1 MQNSMRIT
9 IFLVL
14 FLGQFTEAL
23 AATTLNGR
31 EARAVLQTHNT
42 YRASVGVP
50 KLKADTTVA
59 KSAFKWATNLE
70 NRNCPLEHSSA
81 QERSGY
87 GENLYAQWA
96 TPGLRFNPIE
106 GVQIW
111 GDEEADYT
119 YATNTCAAGKVCGHY
134 TQVVWRETT
143 KMGCARTQCLS
154 DRNQIDILVCQYSPA
169 GNYLGIKPY

>member
-1 MQNSMRIT
+1 MRTT

-14 FLGQFTEAL
+14 FLGQFAEAF
-23 AATTLNGR
+23 AATILSGR
-31 EARAVLQTHNT
+31 EARAVLQMHNS

-50 KLKADTTVA
+50 KLKTDTTVA
-59 KSAFKWATNLE
+59 KSALKWATSLK

-81 QERSGY
+81 KERSGY

-96 TPGLRFNPIE
+96 TPGFRFNPSE

-111 GDEEADYT
+111 GDEGTDYS
-119 YATNTCAAGKVCGHY
+119 YATNTCATGKVCGHY

-143 KMGCARTQCLS
+143 KVGCALTQCLTNG
-154 DRNQIDILVCQYSPA
+154 NQIDILVCQYGPA
-169 GNYLGIKPY
+169 GNYMGMKPY